1 MMGFCGEGEIT
12 KITTTKTGNVI
23 IAVRD
28 TQVAFNT
35 ASGHK
40 MGERDY
46 IWYLVSRTP
55 QEGSHFKNVFF
66 KGARVWFSGKINQKK
81 GTDEE
86 NNEYSRNIVFKIDR
100 IDLFNNGD
108 PSKSKTR
115 ERYNSK
121 VVGEK
126 TPDIDNNFEN
136 DF

>member
-12 KITTTKTGNVI
+12 KITTTKIGNVI

-55 QEGSHFKNVFF
+55 QEGSHFRNVFF
-66 KGARVWFSGKINQKK
+66 KGAIVWFTGKINQKK

-86 NNEYSRNIVFKIDR
+86 NNEYSRNIVFKIDGYISILILMFILINKYQLH
-100 IDLFNNGD
+100 IDFIKLLI
-108 PSKSKTR
+108 K
-115 ERYNSK
+115 
-121 VVGEK
+121 
-126 TPDIDNNFEN
+126 
-136 DF
+136 

>member
-12 KITTTKTGNVI
+12 KITTTKIGNVI

-55 QEGSHFKNVFF
+55 QEGSHDGYISILILMFIL
-66 KGARVWFSGKINQKK
+66 INKYQLH
-81 GTDEE
+81 
-86 NNEYSRNIVFKIDR
+86 IDF
-100 IDLFNNGD
+100 IKLLI
-108 PSKSKTR
+108 K
-115 ERYNSK
+115 
-121 VVGEK
+121 
-126 TPDIDNNFEN
+126 
-136 DF
+136 